1 MKKLALITVL
11 LGSSVALTA
20 CADTPTQTEQ
30 TKPEAPD
37 FKAYDKDGKLVKLS
51 DLKGKKVYIN
61 FWASW
66 CDPCIREAPELEK
79 IYPQVKE
86 DVVFLSITS
95 PSDKDFK
102 NTNPLDKDQETITNK
117 AKELGITY
125 PVLFDT
131 EDDFIA
137 SYEVRSL
144 PTHIFVNSDGTL
156 SNRVPGGL
164 SSQTLLKEIKKL
176 K

>member
-1 MKKLALITVL
+1 MTSKVKKFTSTFGQVGANH
-11 LGSSVALTA
+11 
-20 CADTPTQTEQ
+20 
-30 TKPEAPD
+30 
-37 FKAYDKDGKLVKLS
+37 
-51 DLKGKKVYIN
+51 VY
-61 FWASW
+61 
-66 CDPCIREAPELEK
+66 EK
-79 IYPQVKE
+79 IYQQVK
-86 DVVFLSITS
+86 DDIVFLSVTS
-95 PSDKDFK
+95 PLDKDFK
-102 NTNPLDKDQETITNK
+102 NTNPLDKDKETITNK